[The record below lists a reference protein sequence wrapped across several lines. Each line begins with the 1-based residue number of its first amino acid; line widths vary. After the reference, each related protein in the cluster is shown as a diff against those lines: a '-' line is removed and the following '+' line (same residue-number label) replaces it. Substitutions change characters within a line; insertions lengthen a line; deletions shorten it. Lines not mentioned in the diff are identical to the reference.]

1 MPPQVINQQS
11 GKIFKFWRNGVY
23 TGMRYGH
30 ELYACYRT
38 YPIEGRLKAYDL
50 ACGLSDEGIQTCVTC
65 SAFHYI
71 VWITLR
77 APLPLSS
84 PGHSSSAL

>member
-1 MPPQVINQQS
+1 MSPQVINQQS
-11 GKIFKFWRNGVY
+11 GQIFKFWRNGVY

-50 ACGLSDEGIQTCVTC
+50 ACGLLDEGIQTCVTC
-65 SAFHYI
+65 SSFHYI

-77 APLPLSS
+77 APLPLNSQGQSS
-84 PGHSSSAL
+84 TML

>member
-11 GKIFKFWRNGVY
+11 GQIFKFWRNGVY

-50 ACGLSDEGIQTCVTC
+50 ACGLFDEGIQTCVTC
-65 SAFHYI
+65 SSFHYI